1 MLVFPLSAWGL
12 GDDPIC
18 LRKDTVFFFMSVGS
32 MAYLDVS
39 ANACIQCMCPVAK
52 LPSSLINDF
61 SSLEEGQ
68 GKEEGEEPLPH
79 IHASLLLWEQ
89 SLVSFQV
96 ATCP

>member
-1 MLVFPLSAWGL
+1 
-12 GDDPIC
+12 
-18 LRKDTVFFFMSVGS
+18 

-39 ANACIQCMCPVAK
+39 ANACIQYMCPVAR
-52 LPSSLINDF
+52 LSSSLMHDF

-89 SLVSFQV
+89 SLVSFHV